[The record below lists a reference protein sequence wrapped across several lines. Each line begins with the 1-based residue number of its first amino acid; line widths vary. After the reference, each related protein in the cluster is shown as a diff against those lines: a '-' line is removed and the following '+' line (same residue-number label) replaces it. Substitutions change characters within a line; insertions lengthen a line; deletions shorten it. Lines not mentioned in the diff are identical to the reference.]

1 MATQVGTVIDGKYEI
16 LKQIGKGGMSTVYLA
31 MDKRLN
37 KQWAV
42 KEIRKSSSGK
52 NEEIVINSLLAEAN
66 LMKRLDHPTL
76 PRIVDIIDNGSTLY
90 IIMDYIEGESL
101 DKILKE
107 YGPQPE
113 EVVIDWAMQICD
125 AFSYLHSQNPKIIY
139 RDMKPANIM
148 LKPEGNIKIIDFGIA
163 REYKEQNLQDTTVLG
178 TRGYASPEHY
188 GSRQTDERSD
198 IFTLGMT
205 MHHLLT
211 GIDPRPADYMYAPVR
226 QWNPALSEGIEAII
240 DKCTQ
245 LNPEDR
251 YQNCAELMYDLQ
263 HPDQVGSAAKKRKKN
278 RLLSF
283 VLTASLAVVFAI
295 VGVAGLILNG
305 AEKKNDYTTNI
316 NNGNY
321 YAAIKI
327 DPDSYD
333 MENKENNAYYLFLKS
348 LTKGDYAINDSELSQ
363 IKNAN
368 KLATE
373 NLGADSIEF
382 ADFNFNIAMNL
393 LSAYKGNATTG
404 RGVAISQVAKEA
416 QTYIQNVTGV
426 KSYQYYDL
434 AESMN
439 KVLETVT
446 NAGIGLSEKDCEALV
461 ASINDS
467 IDKINQ
473 TDTLNEWQIT
483 SWYLT
488 VANSIQEL
496 TEGQLLKG
504 KKSDFIAILEKI
516 PTKNIQ
522 QEDVHSEVD
531 NNNYMISS
539 VVSTAKTAVQ
549 LSTGLS

>member
-211 GIDPRPADYMYAPVR
+211 GIDPRPADYIYAPVR

-295 VGVAGLILNG
+295 VGVAGLVMNG
-305 AEKKNDYTTNI
+305 VEKKNDYTTNI
-316 NNGNY
+316 TNGKY

-327 DPDSYD
+327 DPNSYD
-333 MENKENNAYYLFLKS
+333 MENEENNAYYLFLKS
-348 LTKGDYAINDSELSQ
+348 LTEGDYAINDSELSQ
-363 IKNAN
+363 IREAN
-368 KLATE
+368 KLATK
-373 NLGADSIEF
+373 NLGTDSVEY

-404 RGVAISQVAKEA
+404 RGVAISNVAKEA
-416 QTYIQNVTGV
+416 RTYIQNVTGV
-426 KSYQYYDL
+426 SSYQYYDL
-434 AESMN
+434 AVSMN
-439 KVLETVT
+439 KILETVT
-446 NAGIGLSEKDCEALV
+446 NAGIGLSEKDCEVLV

-496 TEGQLLKG
+496 TEKGLLKG

-516 PTKNIQ
+516 PIKDIQ

-531 NNNYMISS
+531 NNNYMISN

>member
-278 RLLSF
+278 RLLAF

-295 VGVAGLILNG
+295 VGIIGLILNG
-305 AEKKNDYTTNI
+305 VEKKNDYATNL

-321 YAAIKI
+321 LSAIKI

-333 MENKENNAYYLFLKS
+333 IENEENNAYYLFLKS
-348 LTKGDYAINDSELSQ
+348 LTEGDYAINDSELSQ
-363 IKNAN
+363 IKQAN

-373 NLGADSIEF
+373 NLGTDSVEF

-404 RGVAISQVAKEA
+404 RGVAISNVAKQA
-416 QTYIQNVTGV
+416 RTYIQNATGV
-426 KSYQYYDL
+426 ESYQYHDL
-434 AESMN
+434 AVSMN

-473 TDTLNEWQIT
+473 TDSLNEWQIT

-488 VANSIQEL
+488 IANSIQEL
-496 TEGQLLKG
+496 TEKGLLKG
-504 KKSDFIAILEKI
+504 EKTDFIDILDRI
-516 PTKNIQ
+516 PTKDIQ
-522 QEDVHSEVD
+522 EADVHSEVD
-531 NNNYMISS
+531 HNYYTISG

-549 LSTGLS
+549 LSTELS